1 MKHFVILGYKL
12 SGLSKIQSFFVKE
25 IFRLHSDN
33 YIFIKI
39 ILKIQ
44 FSNDYNILVK
54 KLLKNVTQYKL
65 CNIFIVI
72 RKARIQPF
80 LSDAVSVYVK
90 KIKKY
95 FLNTSIEIKNSHFTY

>member
-12 SGLSKIQSFFVKE
+12 SNLS
-25 IFRLHSDN
+25 
-33 YIFIKI
+33 
-39 ILKIQ
+39 KIQ

-65 CNIFIVI
+65 YNIFIVI

-80 LSDAVSVYVK
+80 LSNAVSVYVK

-95 FLNTSIEIKNSHFTY
+95 FLNTSIEIKK